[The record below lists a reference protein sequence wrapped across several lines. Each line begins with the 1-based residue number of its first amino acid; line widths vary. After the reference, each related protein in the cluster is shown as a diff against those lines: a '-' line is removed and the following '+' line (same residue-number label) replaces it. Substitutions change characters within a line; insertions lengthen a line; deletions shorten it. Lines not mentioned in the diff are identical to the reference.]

1 MSNVPKMLFNSIKNR
16 FSRSDL
22 TFWRLWVYLSSRMVV
37 IYLLSTGVLAVSGL
51 LGGVK
56 HIYGFLVELF

>member
-1 MSNVPKMLFNSIKNR
+1 MPKMPFNSIKNR
-16 FSRSDL
+16 FSESDL
-22 TFWRLWVYLSSRMVV
+22 TFRRLWVYLSSRMVV

-56 HIYGFLVELF
+56 HIHGFWVELF